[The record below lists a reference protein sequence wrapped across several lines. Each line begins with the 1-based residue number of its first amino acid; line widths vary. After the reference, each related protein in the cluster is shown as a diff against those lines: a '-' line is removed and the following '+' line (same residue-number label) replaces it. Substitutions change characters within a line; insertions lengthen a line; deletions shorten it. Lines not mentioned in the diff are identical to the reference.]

1 MGSVDLPL
9 HLTDHLNIFNLKMK
23 FLILASLFVLSVV
36 ADPEAEAEAIRPL
49 DLTHKTSGF
58 VRYTNG
64 AITPEDTDSVKAA
77 KIQHHTL
84 KAALTENKKTPFA
97 YAFNHQVYQPQVYGV
112 HGVHHQQQF
121 AAQNFYGL
129 HRQQQAFAPQ
139 VYGVHGV
146 HHQQQFVAPQ
156 VYGLHRQQ
164 QVYQPRGVFGM
175 PAVRHLGKR
184 DAEAEPE
191 AEAEA
196 KAEAEAQYL
205 SSQYYGQYY
214 GTPASTYPLTRGFQG
229 YPYAAAYTTGYPSTY
244 NTALTGYPSTY
255 NSYNPRVTGYPNTY
269 NTALTGYPNTYNTAL
284 TGYPSTYNTA
294 YTGYPSMYNSAYT
307 GYPNTYNTGYPS
319 IYKAALYN
327 KAQVQAR
334 KVVSGP
340 AVQKA

>member
-36 ADPEAEAEAIRPL
+36 ADPEAEAQFPAL

-84 KAALTENKKTPFA
+84 KAALTDDKKTPFT
-97 YAFNHQVYQPQVYGV
+97 YAVNPFHQVYQPQVYGL
-112 HGVHHQQQF
+112 HQ
-121 AAQNFYGL
+121 
-129 HRQQQAFAPQ
+129 
-139 VYGVHGV
+139 
-146 HHQQQFVAPQ
+146 QQQFVRPS
-156 VYGLHRQQ
+156 VYGLHQQHQ
-164 QVYQPRGVFGM
+164 QVIPGTNGPYRV
-175 PAVRHLGKR
+175 PAVRYLGKR

-196 KAEAEAQYL
+196 EAQYYG
-205 SSQYYGQYY
+205 SQYYGQYY
-214 GTPASTYPLTRGFQG
+214 GTPASTYPLAR
-229 YPYAAAYTTGYPSTY
+229 YPYASAYTTGYPSTY
-244 NTALTGYPSTY
+244 NTAYTTGYPSI
-255 NSYNPRVTGYPNTY
+255 Y

-294 YTGYPSMYNSAYT
+294 LTGYPSIYNTALT
-307 GYPNTYNTGYPS
+307 GYPNTYNTAFTGYPS

-327 KAQVQAR
+327 KA
-334 KVVSGP
+334 
-340 AVQKA
+340 VQKQ

>member
-9 HLTDHLNIFNLKMK
+9 HLTDHLNIFSLKMK

-84 KAALTENKKTPFA
+84 KAALTDNKKTPFA
-97 YAFNHQVYQPQVYGV
+97 YVFNHQVYQPQVYGLHHQRQLVAPQVYGV

-139 VYGVHGV
+139 VYGA
-146 HHQQQFVAPQ
+146 HHQRQFLAPQ

-164 QVYQPRGVFGM
+164 Q
-175 PAVRHLGKR
+175 AV
-184 DAEAEPE
+184 
-191 AEAEA
+191 
-196 KAEAEAQYL
+196 
-205 SSQYYGQYY
+205 
-214 GTPASTYPLTRGFQG
+214 
-229 YPYAAAYTTGYPSTY
+229 
-244 NTALTGYPSTY
+244 
-255 NSYNPRVTGYPNTY
+255 
-269 NTALTGYPNTYNTAL
+269 
-284 TGYPSTYNTA
+284 
-294 YTGYPSMYNSAYT
+294 
-307 GYPNTYNTGYPS
+307 
-319 IYKAALYN
+319 
-327 KAQVQAR
+327 
-334 KVVSGP
+334 
-340 AVQKA
+340 

>member
-1 MGSVDLPL
+1 MGSSVDLPL

-36 ADPEAEAEAIRPL
+36 VDPEADAEAIRPL

-64 AITPEDTDSVKAA
+64 AITPEDTHSVKAA

-84 KAALTENKKTPFA
+84 KAALTDNKKTPFA
-97 YAFNHQVYQPQVYGV
+97 YAFNHQVYQPQVYGL
-112 HGVHHQQQF
+112 HHQQQF

-139 VYGVHGV
+139 VYGVH
-146 HHQQQFVAPQ
+146 HQQQFVAPQ
-156 VYGLHRQQ
+156 VYGAHHQRQFGAPQVYGLHRQQ
-164 QVYQPRGVFGM
+164 Q
-175 PAVRHLGKR
+175 AVRYLGKR

-191 AEAEA
+191 AEAE
-196 KAEAEAQYL
+196 AEAEAQYL

-244 NTALTGYPSTY
+244 NTALTGYP
-255 NSYNPRVTGYPNTY
+255 NTY

-284 TGYPSTYNTA
+284 TGYRSTYNTA

-327 KAQVQAR
+327 KSQVQAR

>member
-84 KAALTENKKTPFA
+84 KAALTNNKKTPFA
-97 YAFNHQVYQPQVYGV
+97 YAFNHQAYQPQVYGLHHQQQLVAPQVYGV

-139 VYGVHGV
+139 VYGVH
-146 HHQQQFVAPQ
+146 HQQQFVAPQ
-156 VYGLHRQQ
+156 VYGAHRQHQ
-164 QVYQPRGVFGM
+164 
-175 PAVRHLGKR
+175 AVRYLGKR

-196 KAEAEAQYL
+196 EAQFY
-205 SSQYYGQYY
+205 
-214 GTPASTYPLTRGFQG
+214 
-229 YPYAAAYTTGYPSTY
+229 
-244 NTALTGYPSTY
+244 
-255 NSYNPRVTGYPNTY
+255 
-269 NTALTGYPNTYNTAL
+269 
-284 TGYPSTYNTA
+284 
-294 YTGYPSMYNSAYT
+294 
-307 GYPNTYNTGYPS
+307 
-319 IYKAALYN
+319 
-327 KAQVQAR
+327 
-334 KVVSGP
+334 
-340 AVQKA
+340 

>member
-1 MGSVDLPL
+1 MG
-9 HLTDHLNIFNLKMK
+9 
-23 FLILASLFVLSVV
+23 LFVLSVV
-36 ADPEAEAEAIRPL
+36 ADPEAEAIRPL

-84 KAALTENKKTPFA
+84 KAALTDNKKTPFA
-97 YAFNHQVYQPQVYGV
+97 YAFNHQVYQPQVYGL
-112 HGVHHQQQF
+112 HHQHQLVAPQVYGLHRQHQF
-121 AAQNFYGL
+121 AAHQVAPQNFYGL

-139 VYGVHGV
+139 VYGVHGIHGV
-146 HHQQQFVAPQ
+146 HHQQQAFAPQ
-156 VYGLHRQQ
+156 VYGVHGVHGVHRQQ

-191 AEAEA
+191 AEAE
-196 KAEAEAQYL
+196 AEAEAQYL

-229 YPYAAAYTTGYPSTY
+229 YPYAAAYTTGSPSTY
-244 NTALTGYPSTY
+244 NTALTGYPTTY
-255 NSYNPRVTGYPNTY
+255 NPPYTGYPNTY
-269 NTALTGYPNTYNTAL
+269 NTAR
-284 TGYPSTYNTA
+284 YPST
-294 YTGYPSMYNSAYT
+294 
-307 GYPNTYNTGYPS
+307 
-319 IYKAALYN
+319 YKAALYN

-340 AVQKA
+340 AVQKE

>member
-84 KAALTENKKTPFA
+84 KAALTDNKKTPFA
-97 YAFNHQVYQPQVYGV
+97 YAFNHQVYQPQVYGL
-112 HGVHHQQQF
+112 HHQQQ
-121 AAQNFYGL
+121 L
-129 HRQQQAFAPQ
+129 VAPQ

-175 PAVRHLGKR
+175 PTVRHLGKR

-191 AEAEA
+191 AEAE
-196 KAEAEAQYL
+196 AEAEAQYL

-214 GTPASTYPLTRGFQG
+214 GTPASTYPLTRG
-229 YPYAAAYTTGYPSTY
+229 
-244 NTALTGYPSTY
+244 
-255 NSYNPRVTGYPNTY
+255 
-269 NTALTGYPNTYNTAL
+269 
-284 TGYPSTYNTA
+284 
-294 YTGYPSMYNSAYT
+294 
-307 GYPNTYNTGYPS
+307 
-319 IYKAALYN
+319 
-327 KAQVQAR
+327 
-334 KVVSGP
+334 
-340 AVQKA
+340 